1 MKSLFTAAIT
11 ICAALTAA
19 SAGAVTIVSTPGAP
33 DPALPAG
40 QTMVWDFDGIAAP
53 GFSWTGAITTVTGTA
68 PGRAAPAGT
77 TAGTF
82 YGLITSNL
90 PPAMATLSTPDLKT
104 ISFYWGSIDTYN
116 FVDVLGT
123 DGVLRSISGS
133 DVFNPA
139 NGNQSAANTNRR
151 VTFIADA
158 GQVITGLRL
167 RATGVAF
174 EVDSFAAELADV
186 GSLGG
191 AVPEPASWA
200 MLIAGFGLVGA
211 ANRRRRITVAA

>member
-1 MKSLFTAAIT
+1 MKSLYTAAISM
-11 ICAALTAA
+11 CAVLAA
-19 SAGAVTIVSTPGAP
+19 TSAGAVTIVSTPGSP
-33 DPALPAG
+33 DPGLPAG

-77 TAGTF
+77 AAGTN
-82 YGLITSNL
+82 YGLITSAL
-90 PPAMATLSTPDLKT
+90 PPSTATLFTPDLKS
-104 ISFYWGSIDTYN
+104 ISFYWGSIDTFN

-133 DVFNPA
+133 DVFTPA

-151 VTFIADA
+151 VSFIADA

-167 RATGVAF
+167 SATGVAF
-174 EVDSFAAELADV
+174 EVDSFAAEYAE
-186 GSLGG
+186 GPLGG

-211 ANRRRRITVAA
+211 ANRRRRVTVAA